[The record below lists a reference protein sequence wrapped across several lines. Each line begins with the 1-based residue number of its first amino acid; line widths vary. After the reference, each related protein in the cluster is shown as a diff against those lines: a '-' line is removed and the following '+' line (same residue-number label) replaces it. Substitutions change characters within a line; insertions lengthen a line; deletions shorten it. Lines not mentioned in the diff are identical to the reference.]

1 MPLHIAQALNIY
13 YLIQFNFHAICAMCN
28 NGNNKNNDSCCDAI
42 RRPQYSDKK
51 KKCIG
56 SFSALFH
63 ENVQAVFSPH
73 SPTFSPCESCCVG
86 QCNVII
92 TRDYGI
98 STIIINED
106 MCVYGTANSR
116 STHAIHMQRCK
127 F

>member
-1 MPLHIAQALNIY
+1 MQC
-13 YLIQFNFHAICAMCN
+13 AITATTKTTTAAAMRYVDHN
-28 NGNNKNNDSCCDAI
+28 TVT
-42 RRPQYSDKK
+42 KK
-51 KKCIG
+51 KKKFIG

-63 ENVQAVFSPH
+63 ENVQAVFSPQ

-106 MCVYGTANSR
+106 MCVYATANSR